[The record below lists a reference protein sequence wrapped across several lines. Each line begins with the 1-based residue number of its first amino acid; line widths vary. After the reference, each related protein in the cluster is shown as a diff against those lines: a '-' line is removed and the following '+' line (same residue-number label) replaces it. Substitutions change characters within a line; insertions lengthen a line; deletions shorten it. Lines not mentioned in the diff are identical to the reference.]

1 MRRRVRGTRPIHL
14 HEEKNM
20 IDWLLARLSE
30 PSTYAGF
37 AAIAGS
43 IGLSAPLY
51 SAISAVAVAVAGLV
65 AVILH
70 EKKPAA

>member
-1 MRRRVRGTRPIHL
+1 MIRRLVPFLALIWTAAPAVAQAPVR
-14 HEEKNM
+14 
-20 IDWLLARLSE
+20 
-30 PSTYAGF
+30 
-37 AAIAGS
+37 

-51 SAISAVAVAVAGLV
+51 SAISAVAVAIAGLV

>member
-1 MRRRVRGTRPIHL
+1 M
-14 HEEKNM
+14 KM

-37 AAIAGS
+37 AALAGS
-43 IGLSAPLY
+43 IGLSAPIY
-51 SAISAVAVAVAGLV
+51 SAVSAAAVAMAGLI